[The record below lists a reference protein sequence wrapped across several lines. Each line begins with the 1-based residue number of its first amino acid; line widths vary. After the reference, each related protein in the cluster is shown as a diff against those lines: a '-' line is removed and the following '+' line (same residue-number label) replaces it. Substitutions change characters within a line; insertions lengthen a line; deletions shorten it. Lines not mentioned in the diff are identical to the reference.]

1 MIPNT
6 PLCSSHPYFFFNRD
20 GETITFVGVRV
31 TKDCDLVDY
40 DTGNVIEHSVMS
52 NQLYTAL
59 VHNNVDLGGGKLT
72 KKDMIQKITRVM
84 GIFEDSPQD
93 PDTSYVLTSD
103 NLVKILAIQMRFRYV
118 YLISCLFSL
127 LSYM

>member
-6 PLCSSHPYFFFNRD
+6 PFCSSHPYLFFNRD
-20 GETITFVGVRV
+20 EETITFVGVRV
-31 TKDCDLVDY
+31 TENCDLVDY

-59 VHNNVDLGGGKLT
+59 VHNNVDLGGGKLK
-72 KKDMIQKITRVM
+72 KKDMIKKITRIM

-118 YLISCLFSL
+118 YLSVV
-127 LSYM
+127 LSVS